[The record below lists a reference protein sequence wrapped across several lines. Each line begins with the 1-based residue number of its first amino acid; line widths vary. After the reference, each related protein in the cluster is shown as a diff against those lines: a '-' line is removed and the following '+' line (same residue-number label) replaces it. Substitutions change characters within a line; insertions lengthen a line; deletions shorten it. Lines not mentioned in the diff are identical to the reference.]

1 MPCKDRAARW
11 VKLIVHRQGGKIVSD
26 RNTKARPGGLSAPLR
41 LFPPCPAR
49 PEAAIER
56 KLGYRHKP
64 FHRTAAF
71 ERHAT
76 SMKTFRYRLVLA
88 AAVIAFAVA
97 SPAQAAEAV
106 FPPGVRVGLVPMA
119 GLMLAKDFTGFVSA
133 DQNVKVALIE
143 LPPAAFATVD
153 TAVKEGKI
161 SPQGPKPQPFETATR
176 KGYYNSEPG
185 KNGIFNVH
193 NYSVILP
200 NDTFSGYVVVQVS
213 DGADKSFS
221 EDAIKKML
229 ATTVMRSEVPVDEQ
243 LGLLP
248 FNVSD
253 IANFK
258 TVRTIPARGALLL
271 TDGNA
276 DDDQGSA
283 PYMMVGIVQGS
294 NVDTEDRS
302 RYAQQVAMTIPG
314 LREARITTS
323 EPIRIDGTPGFETR
337 IEATSGKN
345 DTPINVIQW
354 LRFGSGGATMR
365 IVGVSPRDQWTAAF
379 PRFRA
384 VRDGI
389 GVKQTP

>member
-1 MPCKDRAARW
+1 MKIICCRLALVAIGIAVAA
-11 VKLIVHRQGGKIVSD
+11 
-26 RNTKARPGGLSAPLR
+26 
-41 LFPPCPAR
+41 
-49 PEAAIER
+49 
-56 KLGYRHKP
+56 
-64 FHRTAAF
+64 
-71 ERHAT
+71 
-76 SMKTFRYRLVLA
+76 
-88 AAVIAFAVA
+88 A
-97 SPAQAAEAV
+97 SPAKAAEAV
-106 FPPGVRVGLVPMA
+106 FPPGVRVGLVPME
-119 GLMLAKDFTGFVSA
+119 GLTLAKDFSGFVSA
-133 DQNVKVALIE
+133 DQNVKVAVIE
-143 LPPAAFATVD
+143 LPPTAFTSVD
-153 TAVKEGKI
+153 TAVKDGKV
-161 SPQGPKPQPFETATR
+161 SPQGPKPQAFETATR

-185 KNGIFNVH
+185 KNGIFNVR

-200 NDTFSGYVVVQVS
+200 NDAFSGYVVVQVS

-221 EDAIKKML
+221 EDAIRKML

-248 FNVSD
+248 FKVGD
-253 IANFK
+253 LANFK
-258 TVRTIPARGALLL
+258 TVRTIATRGALLL

-294 NVDTEDRS
+294 NVETEDRS
-302 RYAQQVAMTIPG
+302 RYAQQVAITIPG
-314 LREARITTS
+314 LREARITSS

-337 IEATSGKN
+337 IEAISGKN

-354 LRFGSGGATMR
+354 LRFGSSGATMR

-389 GVKQTP
+389 GVKATP